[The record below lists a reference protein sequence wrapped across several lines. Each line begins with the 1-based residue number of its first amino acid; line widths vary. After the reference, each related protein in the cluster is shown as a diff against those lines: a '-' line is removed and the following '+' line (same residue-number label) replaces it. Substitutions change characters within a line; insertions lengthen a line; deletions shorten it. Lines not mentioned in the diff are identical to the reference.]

1 MEEIMI
7 QVGQQAPSFE
17 VEDNDGQKIELSD
30 LTGTG
35 TVFYFYPKDDT
46 PGCTVEAQDFTRLQ
60 NEFENLGFKIYGVSK
75 DSVTS
80 HQKFITKCDLR
91 IPLLSDTEGKMVEA
105 FSAWG
110 EKKNYGKTYLG
121 IIRSTVVTDAE
132 GKVIK
137 HYPNVRAK
145 GHAER
150 VLDDLKKL

>member
-1 MEEIMI
+1 MI

-80 HQKFITKCDLR
+80 HQKFITKCDLG
-91 IPLLSDTEGKMVEA
+91 IPLLSDTDGKMVEA

>member
-1 MEEIMI
+1 MI

-91 IPLLSDTEGKMVEA
+91 IPLLSDTEGKMVED